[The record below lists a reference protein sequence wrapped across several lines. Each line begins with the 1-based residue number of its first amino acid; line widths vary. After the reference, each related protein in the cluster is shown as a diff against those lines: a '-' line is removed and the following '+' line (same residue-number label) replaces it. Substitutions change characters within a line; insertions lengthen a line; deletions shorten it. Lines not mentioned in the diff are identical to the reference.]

1 MPVQEYLSICDVL
14 RDLESFVQFK
24 KRKKHAWRS
33 VSFSK
38 VVDLKSNTTPWAFS
52 RFLNC
57 TNGTKSCNASP
68 TTT

>member
-33 VSFSK
+33 VSFCK

-52 RFLNC
+52 RF
-57 TNGTKSCNASP
+57 
-68 TTT
+68 